1 MDTTPNN
8 QRSQIYQRPHFRKP
22 KHTNDRNKTTMMLVA
37 QALRY
42 RWNRRIRSGEGFVPG
57 SLIWIP
63 VAGALGKLAVALATR
78 VLISVML

>member
-1 MDTTPNN
+1 MSFCEEPRDLYLREINFDL
-8 QRSQIYQRPHFRKP
+8 SG
-22 KHTNDRNKTTMMLVA
+22 MLVA

-42 RWNRRIRSGEGFVPG
+42 RWNRRMSSSDGFAPG

-78 VLISVML
+78 VLMSVMLNVE